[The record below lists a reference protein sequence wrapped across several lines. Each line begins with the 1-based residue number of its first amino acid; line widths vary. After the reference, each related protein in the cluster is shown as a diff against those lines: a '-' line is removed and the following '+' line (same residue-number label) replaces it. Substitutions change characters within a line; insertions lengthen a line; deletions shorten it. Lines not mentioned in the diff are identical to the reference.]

1 MITAKAFAGKHY
13 AVYGLARSGLATV
26 EALLASGAKVTA
38 WDAKEEAR
46 AQARPA
52 GPPSRIA
59 DLDDADLAQF
69 DSLVVTP
76 GLPLNRH
83 PIAQRARDAGVE
95 IIGDIELFAR
105 ARPELPPHKVVG
117 ITGTNGKSTTTALV
131 HHILKTAGV
140 PTTMGGNIGL
150 PILAQDPLPEGGVY
164 VLELS
169 SYQIDLTQSLDC
181 DVAVLLNIT
190 PDHLD
195 RYESFEAYAA
205 SKARLFEMQSTEHVA
220 RHLPTTT
227 RRCDDR
233 HRAIAASMPSTTGS
247 SSDDGD
253 LRSEQTR
260 LAGLQG
266 PHNAQN
272 AAAAIAVCQALGHRL
287 TSRSNE
293 GLRTYPGLP
302 HRMERIREKDGVT
315 FVNDSKATNPTATAP
330 ALAAFEHIRWIC
342 GGQAKTD
349 NLDECAPHLRPC
361 RARPIP
367 LAKRA
372 NCSLRSCR
380 RTWLWHSAKRSSAR
394 WARRLRRRSAGDT
407 VLLSPACA
415 SFDQFR
421 DFEDRGDQFR
431 RSGGG
436 VMIKSISGQI
446 KAKAALMDPSHYGRS
461 DTSALGRW
469 FWEIDKVLLLLVTRA
484 DRDRPDRGRRRLAR
498 RRRSAIRAATSASTS
513 FIISGASSRGS
524 RSAFR

>member
-1 MITAKAFAGKHY
+1 VITARAFAGKHY

-26 EALLASGAKVTA
+26 AALIASGAEVTA

-46 AQARPA
+46 AKAPA
-52 GPPSRIA
+52 GARIA
-59 DLDDADLAQF
+59 NLDTADLTQF

-117 ITGTNGKSTTTALV
+117 ITGTNGKSTTTALI
-131 HHILKTAGV
+131 HHILQSAGV
-140 PTTMGGNIGL
+140 PTEMGGNIGL
-150 PILAQDPLPEGGVY
+150 PILAQDPLREGGVY

-195 RYESFEAYAA
+195 RYASFEAYAA
-205 SKARLFEMQSTEHVA
+205 SKGRLFEMQNTGAAVIMDGDEATRKLLLSLASRPSRSGWFPSPVADQEQIILWRPEAGRVA
-220 RHLPTTT
+220 RPMVLSGESPFGQAEWPT
-227 RRCDDR
+227 
-233 HRAIAASMPSTTGS
+233 
-247 SSDDGD
+247 
-253 LRSEQTR
+253 
-260 LAGLQG
+260 LQG

-272 AAAAIAVCQALGHRL
+272 AAAAVAVCRLLGL
-287 TSRSNE
+287 DPDQIAE

-302 HRMERIREKDGVT
+302 HRMERIREKAGIT

-330 ALAAFEHIRWIC
+330 ALAAFERIRWIC

-349 NLDECAPHLRPC
+349 NLDECAPYFGHVASAYTIGEAAKLFERLLSPH
-361 RARPIP
+361 IP
-367 LAKRA
+367 VK
-372 NCSLRSCR
+372 NCGKLDVAVRE
-380 RTWLWHSAKRSSAR
+380 AA
-394 WARRLRRRSAGDT
+394 ADAEPGDT

-421 DFEDRGDQFR
+421 DFEDRGDRFR
-431 RSGGG
+431 
-436 VMIKSISGQI
+436 
-446 KAKAALMDPSHYGRS
+446 ALVG
-461 DTSALGRW
+461 AL
-469 FWEIDKVLLLLVTRA
+469 
-484 DRDRPDRGRRRLAR
+484 
-498 RRRSAIRAATSASTS
+498 
-513 FIISGASSRGS
+513 
-524 RSAFR
+524 

>member
-1 MITAKAFAGKHY
+1 MIAAQAFAGKHY

-46 AQARPA
+46 AKA
-52 GPPSRIA
+52 PPGSEIANLDEA
-59 DLDDADLAQF
+59 DLTQF
-69 DSLVVTP
+69 DSIVVTP

-83 PIAQRARDAGVE
+83 PIAQRARDSGVE

-131 HHILKTAGV
+131 HHILQTAGV

-169 SYQIDLTQSLDC
+169 SYQIDLTRSLDC

-205 SKARLFEMQSTEHVA
+205 SKMRLFEMQTDHHAMVITEGPGIDCQRA
-220 RHLPTTT
+220 RLGELDRIAVVNGVPTSRTAFVDA
-227 RRCDDR
+227 RMIREDD
-233 HRAIAASMPSTTGS
+233 MDQS
-247 SSDDGD
+247 SWP
-253 LRSEQTR
+253 
-260 LAGLQG
+260 ALQG

-272 AAAAIAVCQALGHRL
+272 VLAAQATCEVLGV
-287 TSRSNE
+287 SGCDIDE
-293 GLRTYPGLP
+293 ALRTYPGLP
-302 HRMERIREKDGVT
+302 HRMERIREKDGVV

-330 ALAAFEHIRWIC
+330 ALAAFERIRWIC

-349 NLDECAPHLRPC
+349 NLDECAPHFGHVRSAYTIGEAGELF
-361 RARPIP
+361 ARLLSPHMSV
-367 LAKRA
+367 K
-372 NCSLRSCR
+372 NCGKLDEAVRQ
-380 RTWLWHSAKRSSAR
+380 AA
-394 WARRLRRRSAGDT
+394 ADAEAGDT

-431 RSGGG
+431 
-436 VMIKSISGQI
+436 
-446 KAKAALMDPSHYGRS
+446 
-461 DTSALGRW
+461 T
-469 FWEIDKVLLLLVTRA
+469 LV
-484 DRDRPDRGRRRLAR
+484 GEL
-498 RRRSAIRAATSASTS
+498 
-513 FIISGASSRGS
+513 
-524 RSAFR
+524 

>member
-1 MITAKAFAGKHY
+1 VITAKAFSGRTY
-13 AVYGLARSGLATV
+13 AVYGLARSGLTTV
-26 EALLASGAKVTA
+26 EALLASRAKVTA

-46 AQARPA
+46 AKAPA
-52 GPPSRIA
+52 GTEIANLDEA
-59 DLDDADLAQF
+59 DLSQF

-83 PIAQRARDAGVE
+83 PIAKRAREAGVE

-169 SYQIDLTQSLDC
+169 SYQIDLTQRLDC

-195 RYESFEAYAA
+195 RYDSFEAYAA
-205 SKARLFEMQSTEHVA
+205 SKARLFEMQSADHYRVIAEDDEQTLSIISKLLHANRNVGIVGQVDVKDQSD
-220 RHLPTTT
+220 LPT
-227 RRCDDR
+227 
-233 HRAIAASMPSTTGS
+233 
-247 SSDDGD
+247 
-253 LRSEQTR
+253 
-260 LAGLQG
+260 LQG

-272 AAAAIAVCQALGHRL
+272 TAAAIAVCAYLGVSL
-287 TSRSNE
+287 E
-293 GLRTYPGLP
+293 IIADALRTYPGLP
-302 HRMERIREKDGVT
+302 HRMERVREKDGVL

-330 ALAAFEHIRWIC
+330 ALAAFDSIRWIL

-349 NLDECAPHLRPC
+349 NLDECAPHFGHVRSAYTIGDAADLFERL
-361 RARPIP
+361 
-367 LAKRA
+367 LAPHITVK
-372 NCSLRSCR
+372 NCGKLDEAVRQ
-380 RTWLWHSAKRSSAR
+380 AAQD
-394 WARRLRRRSAGDT
+394 AEAGDT

-421 DFEDRGDQFR
+421 DFEDRGDQF
-431 RSGGG
+431 
-436 VMIKSISGQI
+436 
-446 KAKAALMDPSHYGRS
+446 KALVGAL
-461 DTSALGRW
+461 
-469 FWEIDKVLLLLVTRA
+469 
-484 DRDRPDRGRRRLAR
+484 
-498 RRRSAIRAATSASTS
+498 
-513 FIISGASSRGS
+513 
-524 RSAFR
+524 